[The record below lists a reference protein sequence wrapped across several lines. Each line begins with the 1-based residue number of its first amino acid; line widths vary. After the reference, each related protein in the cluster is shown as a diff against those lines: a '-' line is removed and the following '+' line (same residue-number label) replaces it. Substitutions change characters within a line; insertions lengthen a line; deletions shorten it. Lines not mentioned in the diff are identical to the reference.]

1 MKNIYLLIGL
11 ILPTSLLAQ
20 SIPPKANTILVH
32 GVTFAGVCNALLDSG
47 YKISKK
53 DNDLQTVET
62 EERHYPNK
70 WNATYRIEIRIKDSV
85 AIITALF
92 TAPPGGGLFLN
103 EPAFYRTK
111 KNGEPQLE
119 SLQTVA
125 FLSVNRF
132 ATSLSRDVSYDIR
145 QQ

>member
-1 MKNIYLLIGL
+1 MALF
-11 ILPTSLLAQ
+11 AQ
-20 SIPPKANTILVH
+20 SIPPKTNTILAH
-32 GVTFAGVCNALLDSG
+32 TVTFTGVCNALLDSG

-70 WNATYRIEIRIKDSV
+70 WNATYHIEIRVKDSV
-85 AIITALF
+85 AIIKGLF
-92 TAPPGGGLFLN
+92 TVPPGGGLFLN
-103 EPAFYRTK
+103 ETAFYRTK

-119 SLQTVA
+119 SVQSVA
-125 FLSVNRF
+125 FLLVNQF
-132 ATSLSRDVSYDIR
+132 AMSLSRDITYEIR